1 MMTESTWKKIVSRL
15 RLGVVLITL
24 SALTV
29 SGASAANRLFGGY
42 QVAETEEQ
50 KAVDQ
55 VEMTPAPGEAAED
68 TAGERS
74 GQTDGEPVAWIQAP
88 LLLRTGSST
97 AKPITVCKAD
107 RPGETIRSHEVGH
120 RSPFSSISHVS
131 STLARQFTLVGAK
144 PSGTG

>member
-1 MMTESTWKKIVSRL
+1 MTESTRQKTFARL
-15 RLGVVLITL
+15 RLGVVLLTL
-24 SALTV
+24 FVLTV

-42 QVAETEEQ
+42 QIAEIEEP

-74 GQTDGEPVAWIQAP
+74 SHTDGEPVAWVQTP
-88 LLLRTGSST
+88 LLVRTGSST
-97 AKPITVCKAD
+97 TKPATVCKAD
-107 RPGETIRSHEVGH
+107 RPGETISSHEVGH

-131 STLARQFTLVGAK
+131 SALARQFTLVGAK